1 MNPKRKFTIEVEK
14 ELVKRYVS
22 GERSGALA
30 KEYGTD
36 RKRINIIAKRHGY
49 GEYASTVK
57 GGIRGINT
65 AHLNSRIIELHSQN
79 LSQIKIGKEVGLSQS
94 VVSRVLRQNKLKPN
108 NPIGNGKG
116 KNSYSW
122 KGGIIKTGEGYISEM
137 SDEFPLMRN
146 KSGYVPQHRL
156 MMARY
161 LNRPLEVWETVH
173 HIDGNRENN
182 DISNL
187 QLRIG
192 RHGKSSAYVC
202 SECGSDKIKPIKLK

>member
-1 MNPKRKFTIEVEK
+1 MNPKRKFTIEIET

-22 GERSGALA
+22 GERSGTLA

-36 RKRINIIAKRHGY
+36 RKHISTIAKRHGY
-49 GEYASTVK
+49 ADYAKTVK

-79 LSQIKIGKEVGLSQS
+79 LSQVKIGKEVGISQS
-94 VVSRVLRQNKLKPN
+94 VVSRVLRQNNLKPN
-108 NPIGNGKG
+108 NPNGNGKG
-116 KNSYSW
+116 KDSYSW
-122 KGGIIKTGEGYISEM
+122 KGGIIKNPQGYVSEM
-137 SDEFPLMRN
+137 SDEFPSMRN
-146 KSGYVPQHRL
+146 KSGYISQHRL
-156 MMARY
+156 VMARY
-161 LNRPLEVWETVH
+161 LDRPLEVWETVH
-173 HIDGNRENN
+173 HIDGNREHN

-192 RHGKSSAYVC
+192 KHGKSSAYVC